1 MPRDIRPSA
10 RGAQEY
16 KEAGCNKVHVIIL
29 IICQKSVSPIT
40 IVDRENFTVKIIL
53 GLRPTVKI
61 RHANK
66 IIYVAVY
73 VAVVN
78 DERACMSTPP
88 KVSVQSMT
96 IPDSTA
102 LQPASSDTQ

>member
-61 RHANK
+61 RHANE
-66 IIYVAVY
+66 IIY

-88 KVSVQSMT
+88 EVSVQSMT